1 MFLTK
6 QKTKIILMA
15 DLHQIRFSGLW
26 QVHVVYT
33 NQVNKLKQIQN
44 LETSDLTLIH
54 RTAFVP

>member
-1 MFLTK
+1 
-6 QKTKIILMA
+6 MA
-15 DLHQIRFSGLW
+15 DIHQMRFSGLW

-33 NQVNKLKQIQN
+33 NQVNKLKQMQN